1 MRARRSSAVAIA
13 TALISPE
20 GFGYSCAIYLSIK
33 LFHGPKVPK
42 PDPLV
47 TATNLIYSGFNV
59 IDMAQV
65 QQNQG

>member
-1 MRARRSSAVAIA
+1 
-13 TALISPE
+13 
-20 GFGYSCAIYLSIK
+20 
-33 LFHGPKVPK
+33 VPK

>member
-1 MRARRSSAVAIA
+1 M
-13 TALISPE
+13 
-20 GFGYSCAIYLSIK
+20 CYLSLKQTISWA
-33 LFHGPKVPK
+33 KVPK